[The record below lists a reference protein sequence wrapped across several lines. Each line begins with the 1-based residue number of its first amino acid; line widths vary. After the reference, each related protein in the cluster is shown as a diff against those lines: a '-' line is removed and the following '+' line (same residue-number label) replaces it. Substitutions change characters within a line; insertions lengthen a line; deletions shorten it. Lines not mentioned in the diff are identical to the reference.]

1 MSPLF
6 FSDRTLRTMS
16 SQEEGIIAVSTAV
29 GRSGIGIVRLSGSEK
44 LARFMLERMTDIRNP
59 SPRYAHFSAIRDQA
73 GEIIDR
79 GVVIWFKAPHSYTG
93 EDVVEFQT
101 HGNPVIQ
108 NLLIRSA
115 LLIGAEAGLRLAEPG
130 EFTRRAF
137 ENGRID
143 LAQAESVMDLINASS
158 ESAVRAAEKSL
169 VGEFSEKCRDIEG
182 KLIDLRTHVEAIL
195 DFPEEDIDFIKEGR
209 IRERVDDLNQR
220 VGTLLEQASQGN
232 MLREGVVIALVGSP
246 NVGKSSLLNSL
257 SEREVAIVT
266 DIPGTTRD
274 IVENTIIINGLQ
286 VNLVDTA
293 GLRETADVIE
303 QAGIRK
309 AMGELSR
316 ADLILH
322 LEAPETLD
330 SQAELDKIKHHVQPG
345 TKVITVTN
353 KIDLLRDVPGNT
365 DSHVYISAKTGEGI
379 EKLKTM
385 IFDAV
390 GFRNSVQ
397 GVFIARRR
405 HIESLQKTKES
416 LEKVREYLSQDQ
428 FFLDMVAEELRLA
441 GVSMGQILGE
451 FTSDQ
456 LLGKIFSTFCIG
468 K

>member
-1 MSPLF
+1 M
-6 FSDRTLRTMS
+6 
-16 SQEEGIIAVSTAV
+16 
-29 GRSGIGIVRLSGSEK
+29 
-44 LARFMLERMTDIRNP
+44 
-59 SPRYAHFSAIRDQA
+59 
-73 GEIIDR
+73 
-79 GVVIWFKAPHSYTG
+79 
-93 EDVVEFQT
+93 
-101 HGNPVIQ
+101 
-108 NLLIRSA
+108 
-115 LLIGAEAGLRLAEPG
+115 
-130 EFTRRAF
+130 
-137 ENGRID
+137 
-143 LAQAESVMDLINASS
+143 
-158 ESAVRAAEKSL
+158 RAAEKSL

-209 IRERVDDLNQR
+209 IRERVDELNQK

-330 SQAELDKIKHHVQPG
+330 SQAELDKIKGHVRQG

-353 KIDLLRDVPGNT
+353 KIDLLREVPGNT

-379 EKLKTM
+379 EKLKAM

>member
-1 MSPLF
+1 
-6 FSDRTLRTMS
+6 MS
-16 SQEEGIIAVSTAV
+16 SQEEGIIAVSTAI

-73 GEIIDR
+73 GEVIDR

-115 LLIGAEAGLRLAEPG
+115 LTIRAEAGLRLAEPG

-195 DFPEEDIDFIKEGR
+195 DFPEEDIDFI
-209 IRERVDDLNQR
+209 
-220 VGTLLEQASQGN
+220 GTLLEQASQGN

-330 SQAELDKIKHHVQPG
+330 SQAELDKIKGHVRQG

-353 KIDLLRDVPGNT
+353 KIDLLREVPGNT

-379 EKLKTM
+379 EKLKAM

>member
-1 MSPLF
+1 MLF
-6 FSDRTLRTMS
+6 
-16 SQEEGIIAVSTAV
+16 
-29 GRSGIGIVRLSGSEK
+29 RS
-44 LARFMLERMTDIRNP
+44 
-59 SPRYAHFSAIRDQA
+59 
-73 GEIIDR
+73 
-79 GVVIWFKAPHSYTG
+79 
-93 EDVVEFQT
+93 
-101 HGNPVIQ
+101 
-108 NLLIRSA
+108 
-115 LLIGAEAGLRLAEPG
+115 
-130 EFTRRAF
+130 
-137 ENGRID
+137 
-143 LAQAESVMDLINASS
+143 DLINASS

-209 IRERVDDLNQR
+209 IRERVDELNQK

-330 SQAELDKIKHHVQPG
+330 SQAELDKIKAHVRQG

-353 KIDLLRDVPGNT
+353 KIDLLREVPGNT

-379 EKLKTM
+379 EKLKAM